1 MKQDLPLVS
10 IVIPAYNLSRYLAE
24 AIQSVLNQD
33 YHNIELIVLD
43 DGSTDDT
50 QRVLE
55 KYNGQF
61 YWESQQ
67 NMGQA
72 NTLNKGWRM
81 SKGEILSY
89 LSADDVLLPNAVS
102 SSVNCFLNDPDAVLT
117 YCDFNL
123 IDPDSSIIRRVRTP
137 KFDYREMLAK
147 MICPPGP
154 GAFFRRAAFESA
166 GPWDSSIKQ
175 LIDYE
180 YWLRLGLQGCF
191 LRIPEVLAG
200 YRVHEASQT
209 FAAHGMRAEE
219 PVLIIKRFFETHS
232 LPHDLIDLKNQ
243 ALSSACLLSFQL
255 YLRAGQY
262 RLGYASLCRAFSLYP
277 RNLFTLR
284 AARLALNVLFNRIG
298 HRILW
303 RIKRLL
309 DRYTWK
315 AKRTSQWNRRDQ

>member
-24 AIQSVLNQD
+24 AIESVLNQD
-33 YHNIELIVLD
+33 YRNIELIVLD

-50 QRVLE
+50 KCVLE
-55 KYNGQF
+55 KYNERF

-72 NTLNKGWRM
+72 NTLNKGLRM
-81 SKGEILSY
+81 SKGEILAF
-89 LSADDVLLPNAVS
+89 LSADDILFPNAVS
-102 SSVNCFLNDPDAVLT
+102 TSVNGFLNNPDAVLT

-123 IDPDSSIIRRVRTP
+123 IDPDSSTIRRVRTP
-137 KFDYREMLAK
+137 EYDYREMLAK
-147 MICPPGP
+147 LICPPGP
-154 GAFFRRAAFESA
+154 GAFFRRADFESA
-166 GPWDSSIKQ
+166 GRWDSSLKQ
-175 LIDYE
+175 TMDYDL
-180 YWLRLGLQGCF
+180 WLRLGLQGRF

-219 PVLIIKRFFETHS
+219 PVLIIERFFETHS
-232 LPHDLIDLKNQ
+232 LPRDLIDLRSQ
-243 ALSSACLLSFQL
+243 ALSNAFLMSFQL
-255 YLRAGQY
+255 HLRAGKY
-262 RLGYASLCRAFSLYP
+262 RLGYANLCRAFSLYS

-284 AARLALNVLFNRIG
+284 AARLMLNALFNRSG

-303 RIKRLL
+303 RTKRFLG
-309 DRYTWK
+309 R
-315 AKRTSQWNRRDQ
+315 